1 MTGTN
6 VGQTHVADLARLVG
20 ISFQNPDRQI
30 FSGNV
35 RAEVRFGPRNI
46 GLRGADLDRRV
57 DGALAQVGLTEVA
70 GINPYDLGFS
80 ERKLLALASVIAMG
94 TPAIVLDE
102 PTTGQDANGVA
113 RVKRIVEELASE
125 GRTVVAIS
133 HDMTF
138 VAETF
143 ERVLVMRDGRLVLD
157 APVGEVFG
165 ETKLAVLE
173 STYLE
178 PPLAAR
184 LGVRLGLGATPTTAG
199 FVSALSARDTIGAKR
214 TGDGQAGRLE
224 VIQRLLGAAVG
235 ALVAFIFLWL
245 NHLDATAWATSG
257 HRRRDRQLPVAD
269 RHGLVPRSTGQEP
282 TRRQDAGGGGAPGGR
297 SRTHQR

>member
-1 MTGTN
+1 MTTDAAVMRPGGIELATEGLGFVYPDGTRALTDVSVKIAAGSRVAIIGQN
-6 VGQTHVADLARLVG
+6 GSGKSTLVRHFNGLLRATEGNVLVDERTVGQTHVADLARLVG

-46 GLRGADLDRRV
+46 GLRGADLDQRV
-57 DGALAQVGLTEVA
+57 DGALAQVGLTDVA

-94 TPAIVLDE
+94 TRAIVLDE

-138 VAETF
+138 VAEAF

-165 ETKLAVLE
+165 EKNWRVLE

-214 TGDGQAGRLE
+214 TGDVKQGG
-224 VIQRLLGAAVG
+224 
-235 ALVAFIFLWL
+235 
-245 NHLDATAWATSG
+245 
-257 HRRRDRQLPVAD
+257 
-269 RHGLVPRSTGQEP
+269 ST
-282 TRRQDAGGGGAPGGR
+282 
-297 SRTHQR
+297 